1 MRLVFSLFIEVY
13 DNLSID
19 YACIR
24 VGQIIHF
31 ECYIRGFGRVT
42 VMFQF
47 EQYYFGERYYFNDR
61 IQFLLL
67 RAKFWLFFFFF
78 QLQKSLCG
86 LRKGQIYMM
95 KFSSAIKMLQIC

>member
-19 YACIR
+19 YACMR

-31 ECYIRGFGRVT
+31 ECYIRGFRRVT

-67 RAKFWLFFFFF
+67 RAKFWLFFSIAEVFVW
-78 QLQKSLCG
+78 LKERANLHDE
-86 LRKGQIYMM
+86 I
-95 KFSSAIKMLQIC
+95 